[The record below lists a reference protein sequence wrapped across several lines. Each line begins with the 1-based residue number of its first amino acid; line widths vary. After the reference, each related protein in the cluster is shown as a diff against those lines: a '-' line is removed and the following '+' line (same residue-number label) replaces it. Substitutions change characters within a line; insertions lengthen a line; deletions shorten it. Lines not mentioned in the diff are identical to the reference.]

1 MDTPL
6 SKSSVS
12 LKLEE
17 IQKRC
22 RDLLEARDALELTLE
37 EPIAVADSDDPYNRY
52 NLQSSRLSRI

>member
-6 SKSSVS
+6 SESSVS

-22 RDLLEARDALELTLE
+22 SDLMDQPGGLLELTLE
-37 EPIAVADSDDPYNRY
+37 EPLADDPKSNDPYNR
-52 NLQSSRLSRI
+52 NRR

>member
-6 SKSSVS
+6 SQSYVS

-22 RDLLEARDALELTLE
+22 SELMEGPDGLLELRLEDSE
-37 EPIAVADSDDPYNRY
+37 SAADKNDPYNR
-52 NLQSSRLSRI
+52 I